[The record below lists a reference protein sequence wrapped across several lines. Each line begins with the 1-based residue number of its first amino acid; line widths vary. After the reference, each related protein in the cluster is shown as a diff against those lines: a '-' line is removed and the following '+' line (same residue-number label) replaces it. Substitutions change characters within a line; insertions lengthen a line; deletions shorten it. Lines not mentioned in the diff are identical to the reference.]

1 MRKLTVASAWRV
13 AYAAFPKWLPKSQHS
28 HLAKWLRGFFAKRF
42 IKYGG
47 SNINIEHGATF
58 GSELSI
64 GDNSGVG
71 IDCEILGPCSIGND
85 VMMGPEVVIYTR
97 NHKHGDP
104 EKPMRLQGYEEWRP
118 VTICDD
124 VWIGRRVMIMPGV
137 TIGKGTV
144 VAAGAIV
151 TRDLPEYSICAGVP
165 ARVVGERNS
174 KESPV

>member
-1 MRKLTVASAWRV
+1 MESGVCCFSKM
-13 AYAAFPKWLPKSQHS
+13 AAKEPAQSSCKM
-28 HLAKWLRGFFAKRF
+28 AARFFAKRF

-47 SNINIEHGATF
+47 FNINIEHEATF
-58 GSELSI
+58 GFELSM

-97 NHKHGDP
+97 NRMHNDP

-144 VAAGAIV
+144 VAA
-151 TRDLPEYSICAGVP
+151 
-165 ARVVGERNS
+165 
-174 KESPV
+174 